1 MLERKIGKDN
11 LSFFCKMEENME
23 LKELLKNDLVKAM
36 KEKNKEELNTL
47 RAVKG
52 AIQLE
57 VINNKKEENDSLI
70 LDVIN
75 KQIKMRNDSV
85 NEFKK
90 ANRTDLVESY
100 EKEIAI
106 LKRYMPEQLTTE
118 EVENIIE
125 GAINELNITSPKQMG
140 LIMKEITPKIKNR
153 YDMSKVSNIIKSKL
167 N

>member
-1 MLERKIGKDN
+1 
-11 LSFFCKMEENME
+11 ME

-118 EVENIIE
+118 EVEQIIE
-125 GAINELNITSPKQMG
+125 DAINELNITSPKQMG

>member
-1 MLERKIGKDN
+1 
-11 LSFFCKMEENME
+11 ME

-118 EVENIIE
+118 EVEQIIE

>member
-1 MLERKIGKDN
+1 
-11 LSFFCKMEENME
+11 ME

-90 ANRTDLVESY
+90 ANRLDLVESY
-100 EKEIAI
+100 EKEIEI
-106 LKRYMPEQLTTE
+106 LKRYMPEQLTYE
-118 EVENIIE
+118 EVEQIIE

>member
-1 MLERKIGKDN
+1 
-11 LSFFCKMEENME
+11 ME
-23 LKELLKNDLVKAM
+23 LKEQLKNDLVKAM

-90 ANRTDLVESY
+90 ANRLDLVESY
-100 EKEIAI
+100 ENEISI
-106 LKRYMPEQLTTE
+106 LKRYMPQQLTDE
-118 EVENIIE
+118 EVEKIIE
-125 GAINELNITSPKQMG
+125 DAIKELNITSQKQMG
-140 LIMKEITPKIKNR
+140 LIMREITPKIKNR

>member
-1 MLERKIGKDN
+1 
-11 LSFFCKMEENME
+11 ME
-23 LKELLKNDLVKAM
+23 LKELLKNDLIKAM

-90 ANRTDLVESY
+90 ANRLDLVESY
-100 EKEIAI
+100 EKEIEI
-106 LKRYMPEQLTTE
+106 LKRYMPEQLTDE
-118 EVENIIE
+118 EVEQIIE
-125 GAINELNITSPKQMG
+125 GAIKELNITSSKQMG

>member
-90 ANRTDLVESY
+90 ANRLDLVESY

-106 LKRYMPEQLTTE
+106 LKRYMPEQLSTE
-118 EVENIIE
+118 EVYQIIE
-125 GAINELNITSPKQMG
+125 DSINELNITSPKQMG
-140 LIMKEITPKIKNR
+140 LIMKEITPKIKN
-153 YDMSKVSNIIKSKL
+153 
-167 N
+167 

>member
-1 MLERKIGKDN
+1 
-11 LSFFCKMEENME
+11 ME

-106 LKRYMPEQLTTE
+106 LKRYMPEQLTE
-118 EVENIIE
+118 EE
-125 GAINELNITSPKQMG
+125 
-140 LIMKEITPKIKNR
+140 
-153 YDMSKVSNIIKSKL
+153 IIKIINKL
-167 N
+167 IISLKA

>member
-1 MLERKIGKDN
+1 
-11 LSFFCKMEENME
+11 ME
-23 LKELLKNDLVKAM
+23 LKEQLKNDLVKAM

-75 KQIKMRNDSV
+75 KQIKMRNDSIK
-85 NEFKK
+85 EFEK
-90 ANRTDLVESY
+90 ASRNDLIESY
-100 EKEIAI
+100 QKEIDV
-106 LKRYMPEQLTTE
+106 LQRYMPKQLTDE
-118 EVENIIE
+118 EVEQIINE
-125 GAINELNITSPKQMG
+125 LIEELNITSSKQFG
-140 LIMKEITPKIKNR
+140 LIMKELTPKIKNR
-153 YDMSKVSNIIKSKL
+153 YDMTKATSIIKSKL

>member
-1 MLERKIGKDN
+1 
-11 LSFFCKMEENME
+11 ME